1 MIYRFRFLFL
11 LAGLLI
17 LVGSFWFYLNK
28 PEPEPI
34 IAPRAEK
41 TIRILEGWTN
51 RDIADYLASQDLF
64 PATNFLALV
73 GSDQGTE
80 KISSSFNGPDLKIRY
95 PWLPAD
101 KDSLEG
107 YLFPDTYRIF
117 ATSTPEEVII
127 KMLDNFDNKL
137 SPEMRSEITQ
147 QGKTIQEIVNLASI
161 IEKEAPITGGE
172 EGDKDAKI
180 IGGIFYNRLKI
191 GQALQSDATLSYI
204 FNDNKPQ
211 HSGPELEIDSPYN
224 TYKYRGL
231 PPGPIGNPGLAAI
244 KAAIYPADNNYYYF
258 LTPTG
263 SRDVI
268 YARNYNEHL
277 QNKYKYLR

>member
-1 MIYRFRFLFL
+1 MMYRFRFSFL
-11 LAGLLI
+11 LVGLLI
-17 LVGSFWFYLNK
+17 LVGGLFVYLDK

-34 IAPRAEK
+34 VIPRAEK

-51 RDIADYLASQDLF
+51 RDIANYLANQGLW
-64 PATNFLALV
+64 PAEDFLALV
-73 GSDQGTE
+73 GSNQGPE
-80 KISSSFNGPDLKIRY
+80 KIIGSFNSEDLKVRY
-95 PWLPAD
+95 SWLPGN

-127 KMLDNFDNKL
+127 KMLDNFDNKF
-137 SPEMRSEITQ
+137 SPEMRLEIDRQ
-147 QGKTIQEIVNLASI
+147 EKTIPEIVNLASI

-211 HSGPELEIDSPYN
+211 HSGAELEIDSFYN

-244 KAAIYPADNNYYYF
+244 KAAIYPADTNYYYF

-268 YARNYNEHL
+268 YARSYSEHL